1 MSNKVDRLFKEKLN
15 EHAIPSS
22 THAWGKVEAHL
33 TKKNKG
39 IIWFRVAAVLA
50 LVSLLTFVFMNNGKE
65 QPQQMAFTPAK
76 AAVKA
81 NEKASS
87 TIPHAELT
95 LTQQEIRKE
104 DNIVSKKQKQI
115 INKSERKQKQEQLLI
130 QTRVAQTTVI
140 TNEKK
145 NGPPVII
152 PNEVGLTVAAQ
163 TTSQKSIKLTFSLPT
178 LKTTNNEREEVMVAA
193 IPEEKKTTL
202 QKAVDRANE
211 IRTGDV
217 LGSLRDAKNDLF
229 AWEFKKDKTKNNN

>member
-50 LVSLLTFVFMNNGKE
+50 LVSLLTFVLMKNGKE
-65 QPQQMAFTPAK
+65 QPQQMASTPAK

-115 INKSERKQKQEQLLI
+115 INKSEPKQKQEQLLI
-130 QTRVAQTTVI
+130 QTRVAQTTVV
-140 TNEKK
+140 TDEKK
-145 NGPPVII
+145 IGTSVII
-152 PNEVGLTVAAQ
+152 PNEVAVAAQ